1 MQNEGTLE
9 LTGSTLNA
17 GLSNAGLLHVRYN
30 RIYLK
35 GGFTAAAGDTVRLD
49 ESSSLE
55 VASALNN
62 HGMIDFAS
70 LINVLQL
77 NSGTL
82 VNAADGAIRVL
93 GYGGHSLVAELDNQ
107 GRVTVA
113 SSLTLDKAGAAHRNS
128 GTLELTGGD
137 RKSTRLNS
145 SHTVI

>member
-30 RIYLK
+30 RSYLK

-55 VASALNN
+55 VASGFTN
-62 HGMIDFAS
+62 HGTIDFAS
-70 LINVLQL
+70 SSNVLQV

-82 VNAADGAIRVL
+82 VNAAEIGRAAWRESGKI
-93 GYGGHSLVAELDNQ
+93 SVAELA
-107 GRVTVA
+107 GKERVA
-113 SSLTLDKAGAAHRNS
+113 
-128 GTLELTGGD
+128 E
-137 RKSTRLNS
+137 
-145 SHTVI
+145 

>member
-30 RIYLK
+30 RSYLK

-55 VASALNN
+55 VASGFTN
-62 HGMIDFAS
+62 HGTIDFAS
-70 LINVLQL
+70 SSNVLQV

-82 VNAADGAIRVL
+82 VNAADGAIRSEERRV
-93 GYGGHSLVAELDNQ
+93 GKEGRERENQ
-107 GRVTVA
+107 GREKEK
-113 SSLTLDKAGAAHRNS
+113 SCLTIDKVG
-128 GTLELTGGD
+128 
-137 RKSTRLNS
+137 
-145 SHTVI
+145 V